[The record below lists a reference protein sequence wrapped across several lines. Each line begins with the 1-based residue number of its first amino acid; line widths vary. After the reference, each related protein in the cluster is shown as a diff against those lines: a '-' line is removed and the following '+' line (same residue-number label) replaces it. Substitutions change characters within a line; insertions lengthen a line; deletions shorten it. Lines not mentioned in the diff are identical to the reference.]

1 MEAALIP
8 ALHDAL
14 VVAQT
19 GSVGGAARRLNKTA
33 SAVSQQLKRVEAHFG
48 VALFEKVGRGVR
60 LSPAGEAAL
69 ASLTRLFDEASSL
82 EGLLAELA
90 SERVTTLRVA
100 ASDYLGEALLLPVLR
115 RLFAEALPLRFEIT
129 TTNSIEAARLV
140 SDGVVDVALVSTH
153 RPPGADDVQLC
164 RQHFSWVAPKAS
176 AGGRPP
182 RASSAGRLRRP
193 KLIAG
198 GSGPSQGPELRVR
211 LGREPL
217 LRLGPGSQ
225 GRRLLDEVLGR
236 LRVRPLSTIDVP
248 SVSLLLSYARQG
260 LGVGLVPELALAHGD
275 RRLVVQRADLPAI
288 DVRLTCRPTLKRT
301 RPVARFLAGLVDEA
315 RRAAALH
322 SSLA

>member
-1 MEAALIP
+1 MDAALIP

-33 SAVSQQLKRVEAHFG
+33 SAVSQQLRRVEAHFG

-82 EGLLAELA
+82 QGLLAELA

-140 SDGVVDVALVSTH
+140 ADGLVDVALVSTH
-153 RPPGADDVQLC
+153 RPPGPDDVQLC
-164 RQHFSWVAPKAS
+164 RQSFFWVAPKVPVAARSQSGRGWGASRCCAWVRAARGGASWTRSSAACAS
-176 AGGRPP
+176 ARYPP
-182 RASSAGRLRRP
+182 
-193 KLIAG
+193 
-198 GSGPSQGPELRVR
+198 
-211 LGREPL
+211 
-217 LRLGPGSQ
+217 
-225 GRRLLDEVLGR
+225 
-236 LRVRPLSTIDVP
+236 ST
-248 SVSLLLSYARQG
+248 S
-260 LGVGLVPELALAHGD
+260 
-275 RRLVVQRADLPAI
+275 PAY
-288 DVRLTCRPTLKRT
+288 R
-301 RPVARFLAGLVDEA
+301 
-315 RRAAALH
+315 
-322 SSLA
+322 

>member
-1 MEAALIP
+1 MDAALIP

-19 GSVGGAARRLNKTA
+19 GSVGGAARLLNKTA
-33 SAVSQQLKRVEAHFG
+33 SAVSQQLRRVEAHFG

-82 EGLLAELA
+82 HGLLAELA
-90 SERVTTLRVA
+90 TERVTTLRVA

-115 RLFAEALPLRFEIT
+115 RLFAEALPPLRFEIT

-140 SDGVVDVALVSTH
+140 ADGLVDVALVSTR
-153 RPPGADDVQLC
+153 RPSSPDDVQLC
-164 RQHFSWVAPKAS
+164 RQSFFWVAPKLEKA
-176 AGGRPP
+176 
-182 RASSAGRLRRP
+182 AGRALP
-193 KLIAG
+193 ISA
-198 GSGPSQGPELRVR
+198 R

-248 SVSLLLSYARQG
+248 SVSLMLSYARQG
-260 LGVGLVPELALAHGD
+260 LGIGLVPELALGRGD
-275 RRLVVQRADLPAI
+275 RRLAIEQADLPAI

-301 RPVARFLAGLVDEA
+301 RPVARFLAGLVEEA
-315 RRAAALH
+315 RRAGGH
-322 SSLA
+322 SSVA

>member
-33 SAVSQQLKRVEAHFG
+33 SAVSQQLRRVEAHFG

-82 EGLLAELA
+82 QVLLAELA

-140 SDGVVDVALVSTH
+140 ADGVVDVALVSTH
-153 RPPGADDVQLC
+153 RPPGPDDVQLC
-164 RQHFSWVAPKAS
+164 RQHFFWVAPKA
-176 AGGRPP
+176 GGRAQPI
-182 RASSAGRLRRP
+182 RA
-193 KLIAG
+193 
-198 GSGPSQGPELRVR
+198 R

-248 SVSLLLSYARQG
+248 SVSLMLSYARQG
-260 LGVGLVPELALAHGD
+260 LGVGLVPELALGRDD
-275 RRLVVQRADLPAI
+275 RRLAVERADLPAI

-301 RPVARFLAGLVDEA
+301 RPVARFLSGLVDEA
-315 RRAAALH
+315 RRVGGH
-322 SSLA
+322 SSVA

>member
-1 MEAALIP
+1 MDAALIP

-33 SAVSQQLKRVEAHFG
+33 SAVSQQLRRVEAHFG

-82 EGLLAELA
+82 QGLLGELA

-100 ASDYLGEALLLPVLR
+100 ASDYLGEALVLPVLR

-140 SDGVVDVALVSTH
+140 ADGVVDVALVSTH
-153 RPPGADDVQLC
+153 RPPGPDDVQLC
-164 RQHFSWVAPKAS
+164 RQHFFWVAPKA
-176 AGGRPP
+176 GGRAQPI
-182 RASSAGRLRRP
+182 RA
-193 KLIAG
+193 
-198 GSGPSQGPELRVR
+198 R

-248 SVSLLLSYARQG
+248 SVSLMLSYARQG
-260 LGVGLVPELALAHGD
+260 LGVGLVPELALVRGD
-275 RRLVVQRADLPAI
+275 RRLAIEQADLPAI

-301 RPVARFLAGLVDEA
+301 RPVARFLSGLVDEA
-315 RRAAALH
+315 RRVGGH
-322 SSLA
+322 SSVA